1 MNNAV
6 NGMKLQ
12 EHFDAEAIEAAAGY
26 LMNGNILQMREDSF
40 GQYNTMIQDG
50 GKKIRVSFTL
60 DSGGNIEHD
69 DCKHCGN
76 DGYCVHML
84 AAFYAAQLM
93 ISYRTSDF
101 RDVFREIQ
109 VQLTRKRLS

>member
-26 LMNGNILQMREDSF
+26 LLNGTILQMREDSF
-40 GQYNTMIQDG
+40 GQYNAMIQDG
-50 GKKIRVSFTL
+50 SKKIRVSFAL
-60 DSGGNIEHD
+60 DPGGYIENPY
-69 DCKHCGN
+69 CEHCGE

-93 ISYRTSDF
+93 ISCRTSDF
-101 RDVFREIQ
+101 QDVFREIQ
-109 VQLTRKRLS
+109 VQLVRKRLS

>member
-12 EHFDAEAIEAAAGY
+12 EYFGAEAIEAAAGY
-26 LMNGNILQMREDSF
+26 LLNGSILQMREDSF
-40 GQYNTMIQDG
+40 GQYNAMIQDSS
-50 GKKIRVSFTL
+50 KKIRVSFSL
-60 DSGGNIEHD
+60 DSGGYIENHY
-69 DCKHCGN
+69 CEYCGE
-76 DGYCVHML
+76 DGYCLHML

-101 RDVFREIQ
+101 RDIFREIQ
-109 VQLTRKRLS
+109 VQLARKRLS